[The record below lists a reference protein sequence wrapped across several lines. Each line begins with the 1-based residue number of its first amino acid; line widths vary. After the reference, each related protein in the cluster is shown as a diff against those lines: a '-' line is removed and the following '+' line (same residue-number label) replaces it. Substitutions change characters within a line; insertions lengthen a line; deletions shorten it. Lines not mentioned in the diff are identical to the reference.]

1 MPVLPGSDQA
11 QVINPGTPIPVGSSE
26 SARYTGET
34 IENFGKSLLAYG
46 EMLGEAGTRAKNE
59 QDKLMLHSAENRFR
73 MALLE
78 KKALQSSRSPIAGD
92 RTGFGAVKEVTA
104 ELEPIVAEIADG
116 FDDSALK
123 AAFLNRSGDLL
134 NDSATTIWADEVQK
148 RANNNQVLFD
158 KVIAESGKYA
168 RSSPNLDDTGLMM
181 SQVRNAAL
189 GHEDLP
195 PAMREIEATRAEKSV
210 LVDSIQGRLSGR
222 DYPGASLVL
231 EQYGGDL
238 FTAEER
244 KKQFDEIQQT
254 EWKDADRDLKIMD
267 RNQRMDAKHRKD
279 QEDKLAGYFT
289 AALQQAGNDET
300 KRKPIMDQIG
310 SSIAANMLDPER
322 GKTLIGDKVFA
333 ERSDDIIDFDITS
346 KAISTG
352 NYTEALE
359 SVKKYRGTKISY
371 DRAEKM
377 LTELKAL
384 QSRERSD
391 PAKRSVISSGAS
403 LINNQMAPTITD
415 VMSDLQK
422 REHGDKVKM
431 TVQQYYQSLSK
442 SPDQDP
448 VALSRRLIRQNFG
461 KKLGIIRGT
470 PSVYGQDNVQ
480 SLQKLKLDTVKQGID
495 LKSAGRMTSEKNK
508 SLRNTLKDIDTR
520 IRELEFEKVQP
531 GEEQGGRPPS
541 EAKPSATKG
550 R

>member
-11 QVINPGTPIPVGSSE
+11 QVINPGTPIPVGSTGD
-26 SARYTGET
+26 ARYQGET
-34 IENFGKSLLAYG
+34 VQQFGKALTMFG
-46 EMLGEAGTRAKNE
+46 EVLGQAGKAAKDE
-59 QDKLMLHSAENRFR
+59 QDKLMLQSAENRFR
-73 MALLE
+73 MSLLE
-78 KKALQSSRSPIAGD
+78 KRAVQSSRAPLAGD
-92 RTGFGAVKEVTA
+92 QTGFGAVKQVSA
-104 ELEPIVAEIADG
+104 DLEPIAASIADE
-116 FDDSALK
+116 FDDSALRG
-123 AAFLNRSGDLL
+123 AFLNRSGDLI
-134 NDSATTIWADEVQK
+134 NDAAPTIWAEEVKK
-148 RANNNQVLFD
+148 RADNNQVLID
-158 KVIAESGKYA
+158 KVIAESGKFA
-168 RSSPNLDDTGLMM
+168 RASPNLDDTEIMLNN
-181 SQVRNAAL
+181 VERTILENN
-189 GHEDLP
+189 DLA
-195 PAMREIEATRAEKSV
+195 PAFKDIEVSRAKKSV
-210 LVDSIQGRLSGR
+210 IIDSIQGRLSAR
-222 DYPGASLVL
+222 DYAGASLAL
-231 EQYGGDL
+231 EQFGGDL

-254 EWKDADRDLKIMD
+254 EWKDADRDLKVMD
-267 RNQRMDAKHRKD
+267 RNERMNTKYRKD
-279 QEDKLAGYFT
+279 QEDKMASYFT

-310 SSIAANMLDPER
+310 AAISSNMLDPER
-322 GKTLIGDKVFA
+322 GKSLVGDKVFI

-352 NYTEALE
+352 DYTSALE
-359 SVKKYRGTKISY
+359 TVRKYRGTKLSY

-377 LTELKAL
+377 LTEIKAL

-391 PAKRSVISSGAS
+391 PAKRSVISSGAA

-442 SPDQDP
+442 NPDQDP

-480 SLQKLKLDTVKQGID
+480 ALQKLKLDTVKQGID
-495 LKSAGRMTSEKNK
+495 LKSVGRMTPEKNK